1 MKILAASGAMLAL
14 LLAVSCGGSGSND
27 PSPTP
32 SMTGTW
38 TFTSN
43 SQIYESIVS
52 GSATLQQNGNTITG
66 NATLVGSPCA
76 TSASITGTLY
86 GNSLSMQLNENG
98 DTVTFTGKLDSTFT
112 SASGSYSASLGC
124 TNADQGTWTA
134 SKQ

>member
-1 MKILAASGAMLAL
+1 MKILAVSGAILAL
-14 LLAVSCGGSGSND
+14 LLTVACGGTATND
-27 PSPTP
+27 PSLTP

-38 TFTSN
+38 TFTSD
-43 SQIYESIVS
+43 SQISGSIVS
-52 GSATLQQNGNTITG
+52 GSASLQQNGTTISG
-66 NATLVGSPCA
+66 EATLVGSPCA
-76 TSASITGTLY
+76 TSASIAGTLN

-98 DTVTFTGKLDSTFT
+98 DTVTFTGKLNSTFT